1 MEDNR
6 TARDVYEGGGALQQD
21 TIDET
26 VTLADTTNLVTANPM
41 ASLLETEYAYKTAH
55 HGDILQGI
63 IMQITPTEVLIDV
76 GGKSEGIIS
85 GRELERMDPDLRK
98 SLQVGQEVLAYVVRP
113 EDQDGNVVLSLTR
126 AQMETDWRKAEELY
140 AAEEI
145 FEAQVAGHNKGGL
158 IVRIGRVRGFVPS
171 SQLVSIR
178 RRRAEEGEEEDAD
191 DPELAKLVGKT
202 LRFKI
207 IELDRRRNR
216 LILSERAAARE
227 WRREQKEKLLSEL
240 QENEVRTG
248 VVSSLCDFGAFVD
261 LGGADGLI
269 HLSELS
275 WGRVTHPREVLKVGD
290 EVQVYVLHIDRERRR
305 IALSLKRLQ
314 PEPWS
319 QIDERYEIGQLVQ
332 GTITKITNFG
342 AFARL
347 EGDVEG
353 LIHISELSEQ
363 RIGHPRE
370 VVQEGQAL
378 ELRVIRIDSA
388 RKRIGLSLR
397 RVNDTE
403 IEDYTWEPEGEAGEV
418 TDEAGL
424 EDDTPPPPQPADE

>member
-6 TARDVYEGGGALQQD
+6 TARHDYEGGGAVQED
-21 TIDET
+21 TIART
-26 VTLADTTNLVTANPM
+26 VTLGTTSPDTTNPM
-41 ASLLETEYAYKTAH
+41 ASLLDSEYAYKTPQ
-55 HGDILQGI
+55 HGDILQGV
-63 IMQITPTEVLIDV
+63 IMQITPSEILIDV
-76 GGKSEGIIS
+76 GSKSEGIIS
-85 GRELERMDPDLRK
+85 GRELERMDADARE

-113 EDQDGNVVLSLTR
+113 EDQDGNIVLSLTR
-126 AQMETDWRKAEELY
+126 AQMETDWRRAEELY

-171 SQLVSIR
+171 SQLISVR
-178 RRRAEEGEEEDAD
+178 RRRSEEAEEEEGEDSEQAR
-191 DPELAKLVGKT
+191 LVGKT

-240 QENEVRTG
+240 QEDEVRTG

-275 WGRVTHPREVLKVGD
+275 WGRVSHPREVLSVGD

-347 EGDVEG
+347 DGDVEG
-353 LIHISELSEQ
+353 LIHISELSDQ

-370 VVQEGQAL
+370 VVQEGQTL
-378 ELRVIRIDSA
+378 DLRIIRIDSA

-397 RVNDTE
+397 RASDTE
-403 IEDYTWEPEGEAGEV
+403 MEDYAWEPEGE
-418 TDEAGL
+418 DEDVPASD
-424 EDDTPPPPQPADE
+424 EEMPADDMED

>member
-6 TARDVYEGGGALQQD
+6 TARDIYEGGGALQQN
-21 TIDET
+21 TINET
-26 VTLADTTNLVTANPM
+26 VAPADTTDLATHPM
-41 ASLLETEYAYKTAH
+41 ASLLDNEYAYKSPR
-55 HGDILQGI
+55 HGDVLQGI
-63 IMQITPTEVLIDV
+63 IMQIRPNEILIDV
-76 GGKSEGIIS
+76 GSKSEGVVS
-85 GRELERMDPDLRK
+85 GREFDRMDAETRA
-98 SLQVGQEVLAYVVRP
+98 SLQVGQEVLAYVIRP

-126 AQMETDWRKAEELY
+126 AQMESDWRRAEELY

-171 SQLVSIR
+171 SQLVSVR
-178 RRRAEEGEEEDAD
+178 RRRMDETMGDDAE
-191 DPELAKLVGKT
+191 DPELAKVVGKSF
-202 LRFKI
+202 RFKI

-227 WRREQKEKLLSEL
+227 WRREQKEKLLNEL

-275 WGRVTHPREVLKVGD
+275 WGRVSHPREVLNVGD
-290 EVQVYVLHIDRERRR
+290 EVEVYVLHIDRERRR

-319 QIDERYEIGQLVQ
+319 QIDERYDIGQLVQ

-347 EGDVEG
+347 DGDVEG

-370 VVQEGQAL
+370 VVQEGQTL
-378 ELRVIRIDSA
+378 DLRIIRIDSA

-397 RVNDTE
+397 RVNDSE
-403 IEDYTWEPEGEAGEV
+403 FEDYTWEPDGEGNSDA
-418 TDEAGL
+418 TDED
-424 EDDTPPPPQPADE
+424 ERDPQTDE

>member
-6 TARDVYEGGGALQQD
+6 TARDLYEGGGALQQD
-21 TIDET
+21 TINET
-26 VTLADTTNLVTANPM
+26 VALADTTDLAATHPM
-41 ASLLETEYAYKTAH
+41 ASLLDSQYAYKSAR

-63 IMQITPTEVLIDV
+63 IMQITPSEVLVDV
-76 GGKSEGIIS
+76 GGKSEGIVS
-85 GRELERMDPDLRK
+85 GRELERMDPELRQ
-98 SLQVGQEVLAYVVRP
+98 SLQVGQEILAYVIRP
-113 EDQDGNVVLSLTR
+113 EDQDGNVVLSFTR
-126 AQMETDWRKAEELY
+126 AQMETDWRRAEELY

-145 FEAQVAGHNKGGL
+145 FEGQVAGHNKGGL

-178 RRRAEEGEEEDAD
+178 RRRSEETQTADGE
-191 DPELAKLVGKT
+191 DPELAKLVGKS

-227 WRREQKEKLLSEL
+227 WRREQKEKLLAEL
-240 QENEVRTG
+240 RENEVRTG

-275 WGRVTHPREVLKVGD
+275 WGRVSHPREVLNVGD
-290 EVQVYVLHIDRERRR
+290 EVEVYVLHIDRERRR

-332 GTITKITNFG
+332 GVITKITNFG

-347 EGDVEG
+347 DGDVEG
-353 LIHISELSEQ
+353 LIHISELSDQ
-363 RIGHPRE
+363 RIGHPKE
-370 VVQEGQAL
+370 VVQEGQTL
-378 ELRVIRIDSA
+378 DLRVIRIDSA

-403 IEDYTWEPEGEAGEV
+403 IEDYTWEPEGEENGGSAHEDEAPPQ
-418 TDEAGL
+418 TDE
-424 EDDTPPPPQPADE
+424 

>member
-1 MEDNR
+1 MEENR
-6 TARDVYEGGGALQQD
+6 IARDMYEGGGALQQD
-21 TIDET
+21 TIGDR
-26 VTLADTTNLVTANPM
+26 VALADTTDPDATHPM
-41 ASLLETEYAYKTAH
+41 ASLLDSGYTYKALR

-63 IMQITPTEVLIDV
+63 IMQIAPSEILIDV
-76 GGKSEGIIS
+76 GSKSEGIVS
-85 GRELERMDPDLRK
+85 GRELERMDPELRQG
-98 SLQVGQEVLAYVVRP
+98 LHVGQEILTYVIRP
-113 EDQDGNVVLSLTR
+113 EDHDGNVVLSLTR
-126 AQMETDWRKAEELY
+126 AQMETDWRRAEELY

-178 RRRAEEGEEEDAD
+178 RRRTDEREQADGE
-191 DPELAKLVGKT
+191 DPELAKLVGKD

-207 IELDRRRNR
+207 IEIDRRRNR

-261 LGGADGLI
+261 LGGADGLV

-275 WGRVTHPREVLKVGD
+275 WGRVSHPREVLGVGD
-290 EVQVYVLHIDRERRR
+290 EIEVFVLHIDRDRRR

-319 QIDERYEIGQLVQ
+319 QIDDLYEIGQLVQ
-332 GTITKITNFG
+332 GTVTKITNFG

-347 EGDVEG
+347 DADVEG
-353 LIHISELSEQ
+353 LIHISELSDQ

-370 VVQEGQAL
+370 VVQEGQTL
-378 ELRVIRIDSA
+378 DLRVIRIDSA

-403 IEDYTWEPEGEAGEV
+403 IEDYSWEPDGDG
-418 TDEAGL
+418 TDDDATP
-424 EDDTPPPPQPADE
+424 EDGTAPQTD

>member
-6 TARDVYEGGGALQQD
+6 TAQDVYEGGGAVPQE
-21 TIDET
+21 TISNT
-26 VTLADTTNLVTANPM
+26 VILDTTDTATNPM
-41 ASLLETEYAYKTAH
+41 ATLLETEYAYKTAQ
-55 HGDILQGI
+55 HGDIVSGV
-63 IMQITPTEVLIDV
+63 IMQISPTEILIDV
-76 GGKSEGIIS
+76 GSKSEGIIA
-85 GRELERMDPDLRK
+85 GRELERMDPELRK
-98 SLQVGQEVLAYVVRP
+98 SLEVGQEVLAYVVRP

-171 SQLVSIR
+171 SQLVSVR
-178 RRRAEEGEEEDAD
+178 RRRSDEGEESEEGEDS
-191 DPELAKLVGKT
+191 ELAKLVGKN

-248 VVSSLCDFGAFVD
+248 IVSSLCDFGAFVD

-290 EVQVYVLHIDRERRR
+290 EVQVYVLHVDRERRR

-319 QIDERYEIGQLVQ
+319 QIDERYEIGQLVE
-332 GTITKITNFG
+332 GTVTKITNFG

-347 EGDVEG
+347 DGDVEG

-370 VVQEGQAL
+370 VVQEGQTL
-378 ELRVIRIDSA
+378 SLRVIRIDSA

-397 RVNDTE
+397 RVNDTA
-403 IEDYTWEPEGEAGEV
+403 IEDYTWEPEGQESGA
-418 TDEAGL
+418 TTLDEAPS
-424 EDDTPPPPQPADE
+424 EDDSFPQSTDA

>member
-6 TARDVYEGGGALQQD
+6 TFRDVYEGGGALQED
-21 TIDET
+21 TIAKT
-26 VTLADTTNLVTANPM
+26 ATLGTTDLATNPM
-41 ASLLETEYAYKTAH
+41 ASLLDSQYAYKTPK
-55 HGDILQGI
+55 HGDILEGV
-63 IMQITPTEVLIDV
+63 IMQITPNEILVDV
-76 GGKSEGIIS
+76 GSKSEGIIS
-85 GRELERMDPDLRK
+85 GRELERMDPELRE
-98 SLQVGQEVLAYVVRP
+98 SLRVGQQVLAYVVRP
-113 EDQDGNVVLSLTR
+113 EDQDGNIVLSLTR
-126 AQMETDWRKAEELY
+126 AQMEADWRKAEELY

-171 SQLVSIR
+171 SQLVSVR
-178 RRRAEEGEEEDAD
+178 RRRSEEGGEEDVVEEA
-191 DPELAKLVGKT
+191 EQARLVGKT

-248 VVSSLCDFGAFVD
+248 IVSSLCDFGAFVD

-275 WGRVTHPREVLKVGD
+275 WGRVAHPREVLNVGD

-319 QIDERYEIGQLVQ
+319 QIDERYQIGQLVQ

-347 EGDVEG
+347 DGDVEG
-353 LIHISELSEQ
+353 LIHISELSDQ

-370 VVQEGQAL
+370 VVQEGQTL
-378 ELRVIRIDSA
+378 DLRVIRIDSA

-403 IEDYTWEPEGEAGEV
+403 IEDYTWEPEGEGTGE
-418 TDEAGL
+418 DMPEEEA
-424 EDDTPPPPQPADE
+424 PQDAEE

>member
-1 MEDNR
+1 MEDTR
-6 TARDVYEGGGALQQD
+6 TTRNVLQGGGAREQQ
-21 TIDET
+21 IAEQA
-26 VTLADTTNLVTANPM
+26 TLASATNPVTTHPM
-41 ASLLETEYAYKTAH
+41 ASLLESEYAYKTAQ

-76 GGKSEGIIS
+76 GSKSEGVVA
-85 GRELERMDPDLRK
+85 GRELERMDPELRR
-98 SLQVGQEVLAYVVRP
+98 SLEVGQPVLAFVVRP

-171 SQLVSIR
+171 SQLVSAR
-178 RRRAEEGEEEDAD
+178 RHRAAEGEEQDAEDA
-191 DPELAKLVGKT
+191 ELAKLVGKN

-240 QENEVRTG
+240 QENEVRSG
-248 VVSSLCDFGAFVD
+248 IVSSLCDFGAFVD

-275 WGRVTHPREVLKVGD
+275 WGRVSHPREVLKVGD
-290 EVQVYVLHIDRERRR
+290 EVQVYVLHIDRDRRR

-319 QIDERYEIGQLVQ
+319 QIDNRYEIGQLVQ

-363 RIGHPRE
+363 RITHPRE
-370 VVQEGQAL
+370 VVQEGQTL
-378 ELRVIRIDSA
+378 GLRVIRIDSA

-397 RVNDTE
+397 RVNDDN
-403 IEDYTWEPEGEAGEV
+403 IEDYDWEPEGEE
-418 TDEAGL
+418 TDEVAI
-424 EDDTPPPPQPADE
+424 DDHDSAPEQEQP

>member
-1 MEDNR
+1 
-6 TARDVYEGGGALQQD
+6 
-21 TIDET
+21 
-26 VTLADTTNLVTANPM
+26 
-41 ASLLETEYAYKTAH
+41 
-55 HGDILQGI
+55 
-63 IMQITPTEVLIDV
+63 
-76 GGKSEGIIS
+76 
-85 GRELERMDPDLRK
+85 
-98 SLQVGQEVLAYVVRP
+98 
-113 EDQDGNVVLSLTR
+113 
-126 AQMETDWRKAEELY
+126 
-140 AAEEI
+140 
-145 FEAQVAGHNKGGL
+145 
-158 IVRIGRVRGFVPS
+158 
-171 SQLVSIR
+171 
-178 RRRAEEGEEEDAD
+178 
-191 DPELAKLVGKT
+191 
-202 LRFKI
+202 
-207 IELDRRRNR
+207 RRNR

-248 VVSSLCDFGAFVD
+248 IVSSLCDFGAFVD

-275 WGRVTHPREVLKVGD
+275 WGRVAHPREVLSVGD

-347 EGDVEG
+347 DGDVEG
-353 LIHISELSEQ
+353 LIHISELSDQ

-370 VVQEGQAL
+370 VVQEGQTL
-378 ELRVIRIDSA
+378 DLRVIRIDSA

-403 IEDYTWEPEGEAGEV
+403 IEDYTWEPEGEV
-418 TDEAGL
+418 TDQGAPE
-424 EDDTPPPPQPADE
+424 EDASPQEPEQ

>member
-6 TARDVYEGGGALQQD
+6 TTQDVYEGGGALRQ
-21 TIDET
+21 ET
-26 VTLADTTNLVTANPM
+26 VTDTTFLTHTTNVATANPM
-41 ASLLETEYAYKTAH
+41 ASLLDTEYAYKTAQ
-55 HGDILQGI
+55 HGDIVQGV
-63 IMQITPTEVLIDV
+63 IMQISPTEILIDV
-76 GGKSEGIIS
+76 GSKSEGIIS
-85 GRELERMDPDLRK
+85 GRELDRMDPELRK
-98 SLQVGQEVLAYVVRP
+98 SLQVGQQVLAFVVRP
-113 EDQDGNVVLSLTR
+113 EDQDGNIVLSLTR

-171 SQLVSIR
+171 SQLVSVR
-178 RRRAEEGEEEDAD
+178 RRRSDESEEGDESDEH
-191 DPELAKLVGKT
+191 ELAKLVGRT

-275 WGRVTHPREVLKVGD
+275 WGRIAHPREVLKVGD
-290 EVQVYVLHIDRERRR
+290 EVQVYVLHIDRDRRR

-319 QIDERYEIGQLVQ
+319 QIDQRYEIGQLVE

-347 EGDVEG
+347 DGEVEG

-370 VVQEGQAL
+370 VVQEGQTL
-378 ELRVIRIDSA
+378 SLRVIRIDSA

-397 RVNDTE
+397 RVNDTA
-403 IEDYTWEPEGEAGEV
+403 IEDYTWEPEGEAASDAAYEDGMAS
-418 TDEAGL
+418 TEA
-424 EDDTPPPPQPADE
+424 DN

>member
-6 TARDVYEGGGALQQD
+6 TARDIYEGGGAVQED
-21 TIDET
+21 TIAKT
-26 VTLADTTNLVTANPM
+26 VALGTTEPDPAHPM
-41 ASLLETEYAYKTAH
+41 ASLLDSEYAYKSPQ

-63 IMQITPTEVLIDV
+63 IMQMSPNEILVDV
-76 GGKSEGIIS
+76 GGKSEGVIN
-85 GRELERMDPDLRK
+85 GRELERLDPEVRDELH
-98 SLQVGQEVLAYVVRP
+98 VGQEVLAYVVRP

-126 AQMETDWRKAEELY
+126 AQMEADWRKAEELY

-158 IVRIGRVRGFVPS
+158 IVRIGRVRGFVPA
-171 SQLVSIR
+171 SQLVSLR
-178 RRRAEEGEEEDAD
+178 RRRSDEPQDEEND
-191 DPELAKLVGKT
+191 ELEQAKLVGKT

-227 WRREQKEKLLSEL
+227 WRREQKEKLLSDL

-275 WGRVTHPREVLKVGD
+275 WGRVSHPREVLNVGD
-290 EVQVYVLHIDRERRR
+290 EVQVYVLHIDRERKR

-319 QIDERYEIGQLVQ
+319 QIDDLYEIGQLVE

-347 EGDVEG
+347 DGDVEG
-353 LIHISELSEQ
+353 LIHISELSDQ

-370 VVQEGQAL
+370 VVQEGQTL
-378 ELRVIRIDSA
+378 ELRIIRIDSA

-403 IEDYTWEPEGEAGEV
+403 MEDYTWEPEGEE
-418 TDEAGL
+418 TDEAAY
-424 EDDTPPPPQPADE
+424 EDDAPSED

>member
-1 MEDNR
+1 MEDKR
-6 TARDVYEGGGALQQD
+6 TFRDVYEGGGAVQED
-21 TIDET
+21 TIAET
-26 VTLADTTNLVTANPM
+26 AALGTTDLATTNPM
-41 ASLLETEYAYKTAH
+41 ASLLDSEYAYKTPR
-55 HGDILQGI
+55 HGDILQGV
-63 IMQITPTEVLIDV
+63 IMQITPGEILVDV
-76 GGKSEGIIS
+76 GSKSEGIIS
-85 GRELERMDPDLRK
+85 GRELERMDPEVRQT
-98 SLQVGQEVLAYVVRP
+98 LQVGQDVLAYVVRP
-113 EDQDGNVVLSLTR
+113 EDQDGNIVLSLTR
-126 AQMETDWRKAEELY
+126 AQMETDWRRAEELY

-171 SQLVSIR
+171 SQLVSVR
-178 RRRAEEGEEEDAD
+178 RRRSEEGEEED
-191 DPELAKLVGKT
+191 PEESEQAKLVGKM

-248 VVSSLCDFGAFVD
+248 IVSSLCDFGAFVD

-275 WGRVTHPREVLKVGD
+275 WGRVAHPREVLSVGD

-347 EGDVEG
+347 DGDVEG
-353 LIHISELSEQ
+353 LIHISELSDQ

-370 VVQEGQAL
+370 VVQEGQTL
-378 ELRVIRIDSA
+378 DLRVIRIDSA
-388 RKRIGLSLR
+388 RKRIGRASCR
-397 RVNDTE
+397 ERVFR
-403 IEDYTWEPEGEAGEV
+403 V
-418 TDEAGL
+418 V
-424 EDDTPPPPQPADE
+424 

>member
-1 MEDNR
+1 MEDKR
-6 TARDVYEGGGALQQD
+6 TFRDVYEGGGAVQED
-21 TIDET
+21 TIAET
-26 VTLADTTNLVTANPM
+26 AALGTTDLATTNPM
-41 ASLLETEYAYKTAH
+41 ASLLDSEYAYKTPR
-55 HGDILQGI
+55 HGDILQGV
-63 IMQITPTEVLIDV
+63 IMQITPGEILVDV
-76 GGKSEGIIS
+76 GSKSEGIIS
-85 GRELERMDPDLRK
+85 GRELERMDPEVRQT
-98 SLQVGQEVLAYVVRP
+98 LQVGQDVLAYVVRP
-113 EDQDGNVVLSLTR
+113 EDQDGNIVLSLTR
-126 AQMETDWRKAEELY
+126 AQMETDWRRAEELY

-171 SQLVSIR
+171 SQLVSVR
-178 RRRAEEGEEEDAD
+178 RRRSEEGEEED
-191 DPELAKLVGKT
+191 PEESEQAKLVGKM

-248 VVSSLCDFGAFVD
+248 IVSSLCDFGAFVD

-275 WGRVTHPREVLKVGD
+275 WGRVAHPREVLSVGD

-347 EGDVEG
+347 DGDVEG
-353 LIHISELSEQ
+353 LIHISELSDQ

-370 VVQEGQAL
+370 VVQEGQTL
-378 ELRVIRIDSA
+378 DLRVIRIDSA

-397 RVNDTE
+397 RVN
-403 IEDYTWEPEGEAGEV
+403 
-418 TDEAGL
+418 
-424 EDDTPPPPQPADE
+424 

>member
-6 TARDVYEGGGALQQD
+6 IAQDVHEGGGALQQD
-21 TIDET
+21 TIGN
-26 VTLADTTNLVTANPM
+26 TLALAQNAPLPTTHPM
-41 ASLLETEYAYKTAH
+41 ASLLDSQYDYKTAQ
-55 HGDILQGI
+55 HGDILQGV
-63 IMQITPTEVLIDV
+63 IMQITPTEILVDV
-76 GGKSEGIIS
+76 GSKSEGIIS
-85 GRELERMDPDLRK
+85 GRELERMDPELRR
-98 SLQVGQEVLAYVVRP
+98 SLRIGQQVLAYVIRP
-113 EDQDGNVVLSLTR
+113 EDQDGNIVLSLTR
-126 AQMETDWRKAEELY
+126 AQMEADWRRAEELY

-171 SQLVSIR
+171 SQLVSVR
-178 RRRAEEGEEEDAD
+178 RRRGDSAEEEEAEDN
-191 DPELAKLVGKT
+191 ELAKLVGKT

-227 WRREQKEKLLSEL
+227 WRREQKEKLLNEL

-275 WGRVTHPREVLKVGD
+275 WGRVTHPREVLKVGE
-290 EVQVYVLHIDRERRR
+290 EVQVYILHIDRERRR

-319 QIDERYEIGQLVQ
+319 QIDQRFTIGQMVE

-353 LIHISELSEQ
+353 LIHISELSDE
-363 RIGHPRE
+363 RISHPRE
-370 VVQEGQAL
+370 VVQEGQTLA
-378 ELRVIRIDSA
+378 LRVIRIDSA

-397 RVNDTE
+397 RVNDEE
-403 IEDYTWEPEGEAGEV
+403 IGDYTWEPEDDI
-418 TDEAGL
+418 TDDAAY
-424 EDDTPPPPQPADE
+424 EDSAPAPEQEQ

>member
-1 MEDNR
+1 MEDKR
-6 TARDVYEGGGALQQD
+6 TARDLGEGGGALRQD
-21 TIDET
+21 TISET
-26 VTLADTTNLVTANPM
+26 VALVQTTNLATTHPM
-41 ASLLETEYAYKTAH
+41 ASLLESEYAYKTPQ

-63 IMQITPTEVLIDV
+63 IMQITPNEVLIDV
-76 GGKSEGIIS
+76 SSKSEGIVT
-85 GRELERMDPDLRK
+85 GRELERMDPEMRK
-98 SLQVGQEVLAYVVRP
+98 SLRVGQELLVYVVRP

-126 AQMETDWRKAEELY
+126 AQIEADWRKAEELY

-178 RRRAEEGEEEDAD
+178 RRRSEEGEGEDSD
-191 DPELAKLVGKT
+191 DPELAKAVGKS

-275 WGRVTHPREVLKVGD
+275 WGRVSHPREVLKVGD
-290 EVQVYVLHIDRERRR
+290 EVEVYVLHIDRERRR

-347 EGDVEG
+347 DGDVEG

-397 RVNDTE
+397 RVNDAE
-403 IEDYTWEPEGEAGEV
+403 IEDYTWEPEGEGTDNPAPE
-418 TDEAGL
+418 DEAS
-424 EDDTPPPPQPADE
+424 T

>member
-6 TARDVYEGGGALQQD
+6 TAQDVYEGGGALQQD
-21 TIDET
+21 TINET
-26 VTLADTTNLVTANPM
+26 VALAQTADLATTNPM
-41 ASLLETEYAYKTAH
+41 ASLLDSEYAYKTAR
-55 HGDILQGI
+55 HGDILQGV
-63 IMQITPTEVLIDV
+63 IMQITPGEILVDV
-76 GGKSEGIIS
+76 GSKSEGIIN
-85 GRELERMDPDLRK
+85 GRELERMDLELRQ
-98 SLQVGQEVLAYVVRP
+98 SLQVGQEVLAYVIRP

-171 SQLVSIR
+171 SQLVSVR
-178 RRRAEEGEEEDAD
+178 RRRTEEGEED
-191 DPELAKLVGKT
+191 DIDEAEQAKLVGKT

-227 WRREQKEKLLSEL
+227 WRREQKEKLLNEL

-275 WGRVTHPREVLKVGD
+275 WGRVSHPREVLKVGD

-319 QIDERYEIGQLVQ
+319 QIEERYQIGQLVE

-347 EGDVEG
+347 DGDVEG
-353 LIHISELSEQ
+353 LIHISELSDQ

-370 VVQEGQAL
+370 VVQEGQVL
-378 ELRVIRIDSA
+378 SLRVIRIDTA

-403 IEDYTWEPEGEAGEV
+403 IEDYTWEPDGEV
-418 TDEAGL
+418 TDNVAI
-424 EDDTPPPPQPADE
+424 EDDSPPQTSEE

>member
-1 MEDNR
+1 MEDTR
-6 TARDVYEGGGALQQD
+6 TTRNVLQGGGAREQQ
-21 TIDET
+21 IAEQA
-26 VTLADTTNLVTANPM
+26 TLASATNPVTTHPM
-41 ASLLETEYAYKTAH
+41 ASLLESEYAYKTAQ

-76 GGKSEGIIS
+76 GSESEGVVA
-85 GRELERMDPDLRK
+85 GRELERMDPELRR
-98 SLQVGQEVLAYVVRP
+98 SLEVGQPVLAFVVRP

-171 SQLVSIR
+171 SQLVSAR
-178 RRRAEEGEEEDAD
+178 RHRAAEGEEQDAEDA
-191 DPELAKLVGKT
+191 ELAKLVGKN

-240 QENEVRTG
+240 QENEVRSG
-248 VVSSLCDFGAFVD
+248 IVSSLCDFGAFVD

-275 WGRVTHPREVLKVGD
+275 WGRVSHPREVLKVGD
-290 EVQVYVLHIDRERRR
+290 EVQVYVLHIDRDRRR

-319 QIDERYEIGQLVQ
+319 QIDNRYEIGQLVQ

-363 RIGHPRE
+363 RITHPRE
-370 VVQEGQAL
+370 VVQEGQTL
-378 ELRVIRIDSA
+378 GLRVIRIDSA

-397 RVNDTE
+397 RVNDDN
-403 IEDYTWEPEGEAGEV
+403 IEDYDWEPEGEE
-418 TDEAGL
+418 TDEVAI
-424 EDDTPPPPQPADE
+424 DDHDSAPEQEQP

>member
-6 TARDVYEGGGALQQD
+6 IAQDVHEGGGALQQD
-21 TIDET
+21 TIGNA
-26 VTLADTTNLVTANPM
+26 LALAQNAPLPTTHPM
-41 ASLLETEYAYKTAH
+41 ASLLDSQYDYKTAQ
-55 HGDILQGI
+55 HGDILQGV
-63 IMQITPTEVLIDV
+63 IMQITPTEILVDV
-76 GGKSEGIIS
+76 GSKSEGIIS
-85 GRELERMDPDLRK
+85 GRELERMDPELRR
-98 SLQVGQEVLAYVVRP
+98 SLRVGQQVLAYVIRP
-113 EDQDGNVVLSLTR
+113 EDQDGNIVLSLTR
-126 AQMETDWRKAEELY
+126 AQMEADWRRAEELY

-171 SQLVSIR
+171 SQLVSVR
-178 RRRAEEGEEEDAD
+178 RRRGDSAEEEEAD
-191 DPELAKLVGKT
+191 DNELAKLVGKT

-227 WRREQKEKLLSEL
+227 WRREQKEKLLNEL

-275 WGRVTHPREVLKVGD
+275 WGRVTHPREVLKVGE
-290 EVQVYVLHIDRERRR
+290 EVQVYILHIDRERRR

-319 QIDERYEIGQLVQ
+319 QIDQRFTIGQMVE

-353 LIHISELSEQ
+353 LIHISELSDQ
-363 RIGHPRE
+363 RISHPRE
-370 VVQEGQAL
+370 VVQEGQTLA
-378 ELRVIRIDSA
+378 LRVIRIDSA

-397 RVNDTE
+397 RVNDEE
-403 IEDYTWEPEGEAGEV
+403 IGDYTWEPEDDI
-418 TDEAGL
+418 TDDAAY
-424 EDDTPPPPQPADE
+424 EDSAPAPEQEQ

>member
-6 TARDVYEGGGALQQD
+6 TFRDVYEGGGALQED
-21 TIDET
+21 TIAKTTALGTTD
-26 VTLADTTNLVTANPM
+26 LATTNPM
-41 ASLLETEYAYKTAH
+41 ASLLDNQYAYKTPK
-55 HGDILQGI
+55 HGDILEGV
-63 IMQITPTEVLIDV
+63 IMQIAPTEILVDV
-76 GGKSEGIIS
+76 GSKSEGIIS
-85 GRELERMDPDLRK
+85 GRELERMDPDLRA
-98 SLQVGQEVLAYVVRP
+98 SLRVGQEVLAYVVRP
-113 EDQDGNVVLSLTR
+113 EDQDGNIVLSLTR
-126 AQMETDWRKAEELY
+126 AQMEADWRKAEELY

-171 SQLVSIR
+171 SQLVSVR
-178 RRRAEEGEEEDAD
+178 RRRGEEGGD
-191 DPELAKLVGKT
+191 DEAVDEAEQAKLVGKT

-275 WGRVTHPREVLKVGD
+275 WGRVTHPREVLNVGD

-319 QIDERYEIGQLVQ
+319 QIDARYQIGQLVQ

-347 EGDVEG
+347 DGDVEG
-353 LIHISELSEQ
+353 LIHISELSDQ

-370 VVQEGQAL
+370 VVQEGQTL
-378 ELRVIRIDSA
+378 DLRVIRIDSA

-403 IEDYTWEPEGEAGEV
+403 IEDYTWEPEGEETGEDV
-418 TDEAGL
+418 PE
-424 EDDTPPPPQPADE
+424 EDAPQDAEE

>member
-6 TARDVYEGGGALQQD
+6 TAQEIYEGGGALQQD
-21 TIDET
+21 TISDA
-26 VTLADTTNLVTANPM
+26 VTLATSNMVTTNPM

-55 HGDILQGI
+55 HGDIVQGI
-63 IMQITPTEVLIDV
+63 IMQITPGEILIDV
-76 GGKSEGIIS
+76 GSKSEGIIS
-85 GRELERMDPDLRK
+85 GRELERMDPELRK
-98 SLQVGQEVLAYVVRP
+98 SLQVGQEVLAFVVRP
-113 EDQDGNVVLSLTR
+113 EDQDGNIVLSLTR

-178 RRRAEEGEEEDAD
+178 RRRSEEGEEGEDAD
-191 DPELAKLVGKT
+191 DSELAKLVGKT
-202 LRFKI
+202 FRFKI

-275 WGRVTHPREVLKVGD
+275 WGRVAHPREVLKVGD
-290 EVQVYVLHIDRERRR
+290 EVQVYVLHVDRERRR

-319 QIDERYEIGQLVQ
+319 QIDQRYEIGQLVE

-347 EGDVEG
+347 DGDVEG
-353 LIHISELSEQ
+353 LIHISELSDE

-370 VVQEGQAL
+370 VVQEGQTL
-378 ELRVIRIDSA
+378 NLRVIRIDSA

-403 IEDYTWEPEGEAGEV
+403 IEDYTWEPEGEV
-418 TDEAGL
+418 TDDTAL
-424 EDDTPPPPQPADE
+424 EDATPPQPADE

>member
-6 TARDVYEGGGALQQD
+6 AARDLYEEGGALQQE
-21 TIDET
+21 TIGET
-26 VTLADTTNLVTANPM
+26 VALAHTTGLATTHPM
-41 ASLLETEYAYKTAH
+41 ASFLDSEYAYRTPR
-55 HGDILQGI
+55 HGDILQGT
-63 IMQITPTEVLIDV
+63 IMQVTPNEIFIDV
-76 GGKSEGIIS
+76 GTKSEGIVS
-85 GRELERMDPDLRK
+85 GREMERMDPELRE
-98 SLQVGQEVLAYVVRP
+98 SLTVGQEVLAYVIRP

-145 FEAQVAGHNKGGL
+145 FEGQVAGHNKGGL

-171 SQLVSIR
+171 SQLVSVR
-178 RRRAEEGEEEDAD
+178 RRRSEESENEEGD
-191 DPELAKLVGKT
+191 DPELVKLVGKS

-216 LILSERAAARE
+216 LILSERAAVRE

-240 QENEVRTG
+240 EENQVRTG
-248 VVSSLCDFGAFVD
+248 VVSSICDFGAFVD
-261 LGGADGLI
+261 LGGADGLV
-269 HLSELS
+269 HLSEIS
-275 WGRVTHPREVLKVGD
+275 WGRVAHPREVLNVGD
-290 EVQVYVLHIDRERRR
+290 EVEVYILHIDHERRR

-319 QIDERYEIGQLVQ
+319 QIDERYEIGQLVE

-347 EGDVEG
+347 DGDIEG
-353 LIHISELSEQ
+353 LIHISELSDQ

-370 VVQEGQAL
+370 VVQEGQTL
-378 ELRVIRIDSA
+378 GLRVIRIDSA

-397 RVNDTE
+397 RVSDTE
-403 IEDYTWEPEGEAGEV
+403 IEDYTWEPDGDTEDDSARGDEASPLA
-418 TDEAGL
+418 TDE
-424 EDDTPPPPQPADE
+424 

>member
-6 TARDVYEGGGALQQD
+6 TARDVYEGGGAVQED
-21 TIDET
+21 TIAQM
-26 VTLADTTNLVTANPM
+26 VTLGTTTPDTTNPM
-41 ASLLETEYAYKTAH
+41 ASLLDSEYAYKVPQ
-55 HGDILQGI
+55 HGDVLQGI
-63 IMQITPTEVLIDV
+63 IMQITHSEILIDV
-76 GGKSEGIIS
+76 GSKSEGIIS
-85 GRELERMDPDLRK
+85 GRELERMDPETRE
-98 SLQVGQEVLAYVVRP
+98 SLKVGQEVLAYVVRP
-113 EDQDGNVVLSLTR
+113 EDQDGNIVLSLTR
-126 AQMETDWRKAEELY
+126 AQMEADWRRAEELY

-171 SQLVSIR
+171 SQLVSVR
-178 RRRAEEGEEEDAD
+178 RRRSEEAEGEDVEDS
-191 DPELAKLVGKT
+191 EQAKLVGKT

-240 QENEVRTG
+240 QEDEVRTG

-261 LGGADGLI
+261 LGGADGLV

-275 WGRVTHPREVLKVGD
+275 WGRVSHPREVLSVGD

-347 EGDVEG
+347 DGDVEG

-370 VVQEGQAL
+370 VVQEGQTL
-378 ELRVIRIDSA
+378 DLRVIRIDSA

-403 IEDYTWEPEGEAGEV
+403 MEDYTWESEGEE
-418 TDEAGL
+418 
-424 EDDTPPPPQPADE
+424 ADESAAEMDAPAEDTEA

>member
-1 MEDNR
+1 MEDTR
-6 TARDVYEGGGALQQD
+6 TTRNVLQGGGAREQQ
-21 TIDET
+21 IAEQA
-26 VTLADTTNLVTANPM
+26 TLASATNPVTTHPM
-41 ASLLETEYAYKTAH
+41 ASLLESEYAYKTAQ

-76 GGKSEGIIS
+76 GSKSEGVVA
-85 GRELERMDPDLRK
+85 GRELERMDPELRR
-98 SLQVGQEVLAYVVRP
+98 SLEVGQPVLAFVVRP

-171 SQLVSIR
+171 SQLVSAR
-178 RRRAEEGEEEDAD
+178 RHRAAEGEEQDAEDA
-191 DPELAKLVGKT
+191 ELAKLVGKN

-240 QENEVRTG
+240 QENEVRSG
-248 VVSSLCDFGAFVD
+248 IVSSLCDFGAFVD

-275 WGRVTHPREVLKVGD
+275 WGRVSHPREVLKVGD
-290 EVQVYVLHIDRERRR
+290 EVQVYVLHIDRDRRR

-319 QIDERYEIGQLVQ
+319 QIDNRYEIGQLVQ

-363 RIGHPRE
+363 RITHPRE
-370 VVQEGQAL
+370 VVQEGQTL
-378 ELRVIRIDSA
+378 GLRVIRIDSA

-403 IEDYTWEPEGEAGEV
+403 IEDYTWEPEGEV
-418 TDEAGL
+418 TDDTAL
-424 EDDTPPPPQPADE
+424 EDVTPPQPSDE

>member
-6 TARDVYEGGGALQQD
+6 TTQDVYEGGGALQQQE
-21 TIDET
+21 TIGPAVALT
-26 VTLADTTNLVTANPM
+26 QTANLATTHPM
-41 ASLLETEYAYKTAH
+41 ASLLEGDYAYKTAQ
-55 HGDILQGI
+55 HGDIVQGV
-63 IMQITPTEVLIDV
+63 IMQITPTEILVDV
-76 GGKSEGIIS
+76 GSKSEGIIS
-85 GRELERMDPDLRK
+85 GRELERMDSELRK
-98 SLQVGQEVLAYVVRP
+98 SLQVGQEVLAFVVRP

-140 AAEEI
+140 ANEEI

-171 SQLVSIR
+171 SQLVSVR
-178 RRRAEEGEEEDAD
+178 RRRSEEAEGGEGD
-191 DPELAKLVGKT
+191 DGELAKLVGKN

-227 WRREQKEKLLSEL
+227 WRREQKEKLLNEL
-240 QENEVRTG
+240 KENEVRTG

-261 LGGADGLI
+261 LGGADGLV

-275 WGRVTHPREVLKVGD
+275 WGRVSHPREVLKVGE

-319 QIDERYEIGQLVQ
+319 QIDQRYEIGQLVE

-347 EGDVEG
+347 EGEVEG
-353 LIHISELSEQ
+353 LIHISELSEE
-363 RIGHPRE
+363 RITHPRE
-370 VVQEGQAL
+370 VVQEGQTL

-388 RKRIGLSLR
+388 RRRIGLSLR
-397 RVNDTE
+397 RVNDAE
-403 IEDYTWEPEGEAGEV
+403 IEDYAWEPEGEA
-418 TDEAGL
+418 T
-424 EDDTPPPPQPADE
+424 DDTAIDEESPEAKDE

>member
-1 MEDNR
+1 MEDKR
-6 TARDVYEGGGALQQD
+6 TFRDVYEGGGAVQED
-21 TIDET
+21 TIAET
-26 VTLADTTNLVTANPM
+26 AALGTTDLATTNPM
-41 ASLLETEYAYKTAH
+41 ASLLDSEYAYKTPR
-55 HGDILQGI
+55 HGDILQGV
-63 IMQITPTEVLIDV
+63 IMQITPGEILVDV
-76 GGKSEGIIS
+76 GSKSEGIIS
-85 GRELERMDPDLRK
+85 GRELERMDPEVRQT
-98 SLQVGQEVLAYVVRP
+98 LQVGQDVLAYVVRP
-113 EDQDGNVVLSLTR
+113 EDQDGNIVLSLTR
-126 AQMETDWRKAEELY
+126 AQMETDWRRAEELY

-171 SQLVSIR
+171 SQLVSVR
-178 RRRAEEGEEEDAD
+178 RRRSEEGEEED
-191 DPELAKLVGKT
+191 PEESEQAKLVGKM

-248 VVSSLCDFGAFVD
+248 IVSSLCDFGAFVD

-275 WGRVTHPREVLKVGD
+275 WGRVAHPREVLSVGD

-347 EGDVEG
+347 DGDVEG
-353 LIHISELSEQ
+353 LIHISELSDQ

-370 VVQEGQAL
+370 VVQEGQTL
-378 ELRVIRIDSA
+378 DLRVIRIDSA

-403 IEDYTWEPEGEAGEV
+403 IEDYTWEPEGEV
-418 TDEAGL
+418 TDQGAPE
-424 EDDTPPPPQPADE
+424 EDASPQEPEQ

>member
-6 TARDVYEGGGALQQD
+6 TTQDVYEGGGALRQ
-21 TIDET
+21 ET
-26 VTLADTTNLVTANPM
+26 VTDTTLLTHTTNVATANPM
-41 ASLLETEYAYKTAH
+41 ASLLDTEYAYKTAQ
-55 HGDILQGI
+55 HGDIVQGV
-63 IMQITPTEVLIDV
+63 IMQISPTEILIDV
-76 GGKSEGIIS
+76 GSKSEGIIS
-85 GRELERMDPDLRK
+85 GRELDRMDPELRK
-98 SLQVGQEVLAYVVRP
+98 SLQVGQQVLAFVVRP
-113 EDQDGNVVLSLTR
+113 EDQDGNIVLSLTR

-171 SQLVSIR
+171 SQLVSVR
-178 RRRAEEGEEEDAD
+178 RRRSDESEEGDESDEH
-191 DPELAKLVGKT
+191 ELAKLVGRT

-275 WGRVTHPREVLKVGD
+275 WGRIAHPREVLKVGD
-290 EVQVYVLHIDRERRR
+290 EVQVYVLHIDRDRRR

-319 QIDERYEIGQLVQ
+319 QIDQRYEIGQLVE

-347 EGDVEG
+347 DGEVEG

-370 VVQEGQAL
+370 VVQEGQTL
-378 ELRVIRIDSA
+378 SLRVIRIDSA

-397 RVNDTE
+397 RVNDTA
-403 IEDYTWEPEGEAGEV
+403 IEDYTWEPEGEAAGDAAYEDGMAS
-418 TDEAGL
+418 TEA
-424 EDDTPPPPQPADE
+424 DT

>member
-6 TARDVYEGGGALQQD
+6 TARDVYEGGGALQQE
-21 TIDET
+21 TIGDT
-26 VTLADTTNLVTANPM
+26 VTLAHTTNLDAGNPM
-41 ASLLETEYAYKTAH
+41 ASLLESEYAYKTAQ

-63 IMQITPTEVLIDV
+63 IMQISPTEILVDV
-76 GGKSEGIIS
+76 GSKSEGIIA
-85 GRELERMDPDLRK
+85 GRELERMDPELRK
-98 SLQVGQEVLAYVVRP
+98 SLRVGQEVLAYVVRP

-178 RRRAEEGEEEDAD
+178 RRRSEGEEEGDEAD
-191 DPELAKLVGKT
+191 DAELAKLVGKT

-290 EVQVYVLHIDRERRR
+290 EVQVYVLHVDRERRR

-319 QIDERYEIGQLVQ
+319 QIDERYQIGQLVQ

-347 EGDVEG
+347 DGDVEG
-353 LIHISELSEQ
+353 LIHISELSDQ

-370 VVQEGQAL
+370 VVQEGQL
-378 ELRVIRIDSA
+378 LDLRVIRIDSA

-397 RVNDTE
+397 RVNDTA
-403 IEDYTWEPEGEAGEV
+403 IEDYTWEPEGEASG
-418 TDEAGL
+418 DIDIPPA
-424 EDDTPPPPQPADE
+424 DDTTSQASDE

>member
-6 TARDVYEGGGALQQD
+6 IAQDVHEGGGALQQD
-21 TIDET
+21 TIGS
-26 VTLADTTNLVTANPM
+26 TLALAQNAPLPTTHPM
-41 ASLLETEYAYKTAH
+41 ASLLDSQYDYKTAQ
-55 HGDILQGI
+55 HGDILQGV
-63 IMQITPTEVLIDV
+63 IMQITPTEILVDV
-76 GGKSEGIIS
+76 GSKSEGIIS
-85 GRELERMDPDLRK
+85 GRELERMDPELRK
-98 SLQVGQEVLAYVVRP
+98 SLRVGQPVLAYVIRP
-113 EDQDGNVVLSLTR
+113 EDQDGNIVLSLTR
-126 AQMETDWRKAEELY
+126 AQMEADWRRAEELY

-171 SQLVSIR
+171 SQLVSAR
-178 RRRAEEGEEEDAD
+178 RRRADSGEEEDTD
-191 DPELAKLVGKT
+191 DGELAKLVGKT

-227 WRREQKEKLLSEL
+227 WRREQKEKLLNEL
-240 QENEVRTG
+240 RENEVRTG

-275 WGRVTHPREVLKVGD
+275 WGRVAHPREVLKVGE

-319 QIDERYEIGQLVQ
+319 QIDQRFTIGQMVE

-353 LIHISELSEQ
+353 LIHISELSDQ
-363 RIGHPRE
+363 RISHPRE
-370 VVQEGQAL
+370 VVQEGQTLA
-378 ELRVIRIDSA
+378 LRVIRIDSA

-397 RVNDTE
+397 RVNDEE
-403 IEDYTWEPEGEAGEV
+403 IGDYTWEPE
-418 TDEAGL
+418 DEIADDAAY
-424 EDDTPPPPQPADE
+424 EDSAPAPEQEQ

>member
-6 TARDVYEGGGALQQD
+6 TFPDVYEGGGAVQED
-21 TIDET
+21 TIAKT
-26 VTLADTTNLVTANPM
+26 VTLGTTDTATTNPM
-41 ASLLETEYAYKTAH
+41 ASLLDSEYAYKTPQ
-55 HGDILQGI
+55 HGDILQGV
-63 IMQITPTEVLIDV
+63 IMQVSPGEILVDV
-76 GGKSEGIIS
+76 GSKSEGIIS
-85 GRELERMDPDLRK
+85 GRELERMDPEVRQ
-98 SLQVGQEVLAYVVRP
+98 SLSVGQDVLAYVVRP
-113 EDQDGNVVLSLTR
+113 EDQDGNIVLSLTR

-171 SQLVSIR
+171 SQLVSVR
-178 RRRAEEGEEEDAD
+178 RRRSEEGEEEDGD
-191 DPELAKLVGKT
+191 DSEQAKLVGKT

-275 WGRVTHPREVLKVGD
+275 WGRVAHPREVLNVGD

-319 QIDERYEIGQLVQ
+319 QIDERYQIGQLIQ

-347 EGDVEG
+347 DGDVEG
-353 LIHISELSEQ
+353 LIHISELSDQ

-370 VVQEGQAL
+370 VVQEGQTL
-378 ELRVIRIDSA
+378 DLRVIRIDSA

-403 IEDYTWEPEGEAGEV
+403 IEDYTWEPEGEATSEEMPEEG
-418 TDEAGL
+418 AA
-424 EDDTPPPPQPADE
+424 PQDAEQ

>member
-1 MEDNR
+1 MEDTR
-6 TARDVYEGGGALQQD
+6 TTRNVLQGGGAREHQVVEQA
-21 TIDET
+21 
-26 VTLADTTNLVTANPM
+26 TLASATNPVTTHPM
-41 ASLLETEYAYKTAH
+41 ASLLESEYAYKTAQ
-55 HGDILQGI
+55 HGDIVQGI

-76 GGKSEGIIS
+76 GSKSEGVVS
-85 GRELERMDPDLRK
+85 GRELERMDPELRR
-98 SLQVGQEVLAYVVRP
+98 SLEVGQPVLAFVVRP

-171 SQLVSIR
+171 SQLVSAR
-178 RRRAEEGEEEDAD
+178 RHRAADGEEQDAEDA
-191 DPELAKLVGKT
+191 ELAKLVGKN

-240 QENEVRTG
+240 QENEVRSG
-248 VVSSLCDFGAFVD
+248 IVSSLCDFGAFVD

-275 WGRVTHPREVLKVGD
+275 WGRVSHPREVLKVGD
-290 EVQVYVLHIDRERRR
+290 EVQVYVLHIDRDRRR

-319 QIDERYEIGQLVQ
+319 QIDNRYEIGQLVQ

-363 RIGHPRE
+363 RITHPRE
-370 VVQEGQAL
+370 VVQEGQTL
-378 ELRVIRIDSA
+378 GLRVIRIDSA

-397 RVNDTE
+397 RVNDDN
-403 IEDYTWEPEGEAGEV
+403 IEDYDWEPEGEE
-418 TDEAGL
+418 TDEVAI
-424 EDDTPPPPQPADE
+424 EDQDSAPEQEHP

>member
-1 MEDNR
+1 
-6 TARDVYEGGGALQQD
+6 
-21 TIDET
+21 
-26 VTLADTTNLVTANPM
+26 
-41 ASLLETEYAYKTAH
+41 
-55 HGDILQGI
+55 
-63 IMQITPTEVLIDV
+63 
-76 GGKSEGIIS
+76 
-85 GRELERMDPDLRK
+85 MDPELRK
-98 SLQVGQEVLAYVVRP
+98 SLRVGQQVLAYVIRP
-113 EDQDGNVVLSLTR
+113 EDQDGNIVLSLTR
-126 AQMETDWRKAEELY
+126 AQMEADWRRAEELY

-171 SQLVSIR
+171 SQLVSVR
-178 RRRAEEGEEEDAD
+178 RRRADSGEEEETD
-191 DPELAKLVGKT
+191 DSELAKLVGKT

-227 WRREQKEKLLSEL
+227 WRREQKEKLLNEL
-240 QENEVRTG
+240 RENEVRTG

-275 WGRVTHPREVLKVGD
+275 WGRVAHPREVLKVGE

-319 QIDERYEIGQLVQ
+319 QIDQRFTIGQMVE

-353 LIHISELSEQ
+353 LIHISELSDQ
-363 RIGHPRE
+363 RIAHPRE
-370 VVQEGQAL
+370 VVQEGQTLA
-378 ELRVIRIDSA
+378 LRVIRIDSA

-397 RVNDTE
+397 RVNDEE
-403 IEDYTWEPEGEAGEV
+403 IGDYTWEPE
-418 TDEAGL
+418 DEIADDAAY
-424 EDDTPPPPQPADE
+424 EDTAPAPEQEQ

>member
-1 MEDNR
+1 MEDKR
-6 TARDVYEGGGALQQD
+6 IARDDYEGGGAVQED
-21 TIDET
+21 TIART
-26 VTLADTTNLVTANPM
+26 VTLGTTSPDTTNPM
-41 ASLLETEYAYKTAH
+41 ASLLDSEYAYKTPQ
-55 HGDILQGI
+55 HGDILQGV
-63 IMQITPTEVLIDV
+63 IMQITPSEILVDV
-76 GGKSEGIIS
+76 GSKSEGIIS
-85 GRELERMDPDLRK
+85 GRELERMDPEARE

-113 EDQDGNVVLSLTR
+113 EDQDGNIVLSLTR
-126 AQMETDWRKAEELY
+126 AQMEADWRRAEELY

-171 SQLVSIR
+171 SQLVSVR
-178 RRRAEEGEEEDAD
+178 RRRSEEAEGEEGE
-191 DPELAKLVGKT
+191 DPEQAKLVGKT

-240 QENEVRTG
+240 QEDEVRTG

-275 WGRVTHPREVLKVGD
+275 WGRVSHPREVLSVGD

-347 EGDVEG
+347 DGDVEG
-353 LIHISELSEQ
+353 LIHISELSDQ

-370 VVQEGQAL
+370 VVQEGQTL
-378 ELRVIRIDSA
+378 DLRVIRIDSA

-403 IEDYTWEPEGEAGEV
+403 MEDYTWEPEGEPE
-418 TDEAGL
+418 DEAASE
-424 EDDTPPPPQPADE
+424 EDVPADDMEA